1 MVVGASKIPLDA
13 LTFFK
18 RCFGMRFSESL
29 RWLNFETESPG
40 FTFDRSPPAWRLGS
54 QIISDIRILMYM
66 LRIPQFL
73 MPRKALPDYSPLS
86 LKVNSKG
93 NLLSKSI

>member
-1 MVVGASKIPLDA
+1 
-13 LTFFK
+13 
-18 RCFGMRFSESL
+18 
-29 RWLNFETESPG
+29 
-40 FTFDRSPPAWRLGS
+40 
-54 QIISDIRILMYM
+54 LMYM